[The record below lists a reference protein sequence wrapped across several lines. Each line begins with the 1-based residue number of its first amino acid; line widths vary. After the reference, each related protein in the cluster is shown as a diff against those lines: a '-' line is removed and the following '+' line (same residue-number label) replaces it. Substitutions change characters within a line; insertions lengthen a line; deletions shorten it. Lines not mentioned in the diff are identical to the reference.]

1 LAFNC
6 SGFYALIQIRPGIAI
21 ILCVPSC
28 PLWLKEFCF
37 PITCDVGDDAR
48 FRRFPSAP
56 PTLFPF
62 LLQTKH
68 FHKSTLG
75 RCLRGAWVALGP
87 RLGHPRATQTQSQAG
102 RGSQSESTHASPRTL
117 LVFWPKAKSQW
128 PKAELSNIFH
138 SPHPEA
144 LPEYSGISEANQAR
158 KWTPDK
164 QNTWTQSV
172 FDLAMTAIYAL
183 CKSSLHA
190 VNLWI
195 SFEILRSSGAVPSP
209 CGSPRLA
216 SGFGMAGRKGR
227 FSIRDSA
234 WSDAGFGS

>member
-1 LAFNC
+1 M
-6 SGFYALIQIRPGIAI
+6 SRSPDHPISRSPRPAI
-21 ILCVPSC
+21 
-28 PLWLKEFCF
+28 
-37 PITCDVGDDAR
+37 
-48 FRRFPSAP
+48 SA
-56 PTLFPF
+56 F
-62 LLQTKH
+62 LLQTKVLTQIDACA
-68 FHKSTLG
+68 TLG
-75 RCLRGAWVALGP
+75 WPLRGPCVALGWP
-87 RLGHPRATQTQSQAG
+87 KGGPGATQTQTQSQAG

-209 CGSPRLA
+209 RGSPRLA